1 MPKDL
6 SYLEAIREALTEEM
20 RRDPK
25 VFVLGE
31 DVGPYGGAFGVTQG
45 LFEEFGEMRLV
56 DTPIS
61 ESAIIGV
68 SIGASLRGYRPV
80 AEMQFADFI
89 SCGFDQIVNQAATLR
104 YRYGGRASVP
114 IVVRAPSGGNVGG
127 GLYHSQ
133 NPEAW
138 FIHRPGLKVV
148 APSTAYDAKGL
159 LKAAIRDDNPVI
171 YFEHKRLYRSVKEDL
186 PTSILEPL
194 YDARTRVTNGDAWA
208 FYKRMADKWGTKN
221 FSPSVVERMKT
232 MQPLTTQQEW
242 GRRIY
247 GSMGCGY
254 CHTQQVRFADRLHV
268 NIKVDPGALHSLV
281 PCFLLQ
287 PIVENAIKFG
297 LYDTVEDVLIS
308 INAFIENE
316 QLIITVQNPF
326 DAETAQPQKGA
337 GFGLGSVQRRLYLLF
352 ARNDLVTT
360 TAENKLFT
368 TTIKIPQLI

>member
-1 MPKDL
+1 MPKEL
-6 SYLEAIREALTEEM
+6 TYLEAIREALAEEM

-31 DVGPYGGAFGVTQG
+31 DVGPYGGAFGATQG
-45 LFEEFGEMRLV
+45 LYDEFGEMRVV

-114 IVVRAPSGGNVGG
+114 IVVRAPSGGGVSG

-138 FIHRPGLKVV
+138 FVHRPGLKVV

-171 YFEHKRLYRSVKEDL
+171 YFEHKFLYRRAKGPVPEGDEIV
-186 PTSILEPL
+186 PIGV
-194 YDARTRVTNGDAWA
+194 AATRREGGDATLLTYGA
-208 FYKRMADKWGTKN
+208 MVT
-221 FSPSVVERMKT
+221 PSLEA
-232 MQPLTTQQEW
+232 
-242 GRRIY
+242 
-247 GSMGCGY
+247 
-254 CHTQQVRFADRLHV
+254 ADRLEKEGIEV
-268 NIKVDPGALHSLV
+268 EVIDLRSLMPYDKDAIFRSLEKTSRV
-281 PCFLLQ
+281 L
-287 PIVENAIKFG
+287 IVH
-297 LYDTVEDVLIS
+297 EDVKTL
-308 INAFIENE
+308 
-316 QLIITVQNPF
+316 
-326 DAETAQPQKGA
+326 
-337 GFGLGSVQRRLYLLF
+337 GFGAELSAVIMEERFDRLDAPVLRVTYPDTHAPFSHVLEGFNLPSTDKIVDALRRVVAY
-352 ARNDLVTT
+352 
-360 TAENKLFT
+360 
-368 TTIKIPQLI
+368 